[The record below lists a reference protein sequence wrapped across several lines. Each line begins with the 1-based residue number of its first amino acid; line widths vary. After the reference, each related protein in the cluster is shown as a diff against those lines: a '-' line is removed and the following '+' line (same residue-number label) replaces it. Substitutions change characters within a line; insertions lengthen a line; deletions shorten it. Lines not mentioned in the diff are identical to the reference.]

1 MVDGAEPRHSA
12 FEVCDEEAS
21 EDKDQKIQIKLGRRN
36 ETRQK
41 GANFNQRYP
50 RQTSARDTVGRCAA
64 ASIEGRGMSRRH
76 ADKPFVNLS

>member
-36 ETRQK
+36 EMRQREPTSTNAIHVRPRRETLW
-41 GANFNQRYP
+41 GAVP
-50 RQTSARDTVGRCAA
+50 PPPSK
-64 ASIEGRGMSRRH
+64 EEE
-76 ADKPFVNLS
+76 